1 VADELKVSAP
11 VAAQTVR
18 SVAGELAKLAPAS
31 AAAII
36 DVLPAGA
43 L

>member
-1 VADELKVSAP
+1 
-11 VAAQTVR
+11 
-18 SVAGELAKLAPAS
+18 VAGELAKLAPAS